1 MYIDITKHQANYIA
15 VLIEKRLA
23 VIKNRLL
30 KENKDNWYD
39 YESSQIEMKICD
51 ISDEY
56 CRLSNSLN
64 EFYKI
69 TNQ

>member
-23 VIKNRLL
+23 TIRNRIL
-30 KENKDNWYD
+30 KEKKEEWYD
-39 YESSQIEMKICD
+39 YEPTQIEYKICEL
-51 ISDEY
+51 SDEY

-64 EFYKI
+64 EFYK
-69 TNQ
+69 TGY